1 MRHKQEKS
9 EKGRIPASRK
19 LLLAKSKHVQT
30 EFSLGVWGGNMATV
44 EWLWLI
50 HLAWLKLWL
59 QQ

>member
-1 MRHKQEKS
+1 MRHKQGKS

-19 LLLAKSKHVQT
+19 LLLAKSEHVHKK
-30 EFSLGVWGGNMATV
+30 FSLGGVGGNMATV

-50 HLAWLKLWL
+50 HLAWLQLWL